1 MCLDG
6 IRSAK
11 SNANFCHTAASD
23 KDPSVVVKYSGA
35 TLRKFN
41 IYNRNDCCQSRL
53 VGANF
58 KICTDKNCA
67 VKVLFSGKFAK
78 QQNEYNFNLFPT
90 GCRDER
96 APICGFDDNVYL
108 RIDGLKGGI
117 INLGEITAYDKNSKV
132 IKASSIQL
140 SSQHDSKKWPSSM
153 CLDGIRSAKSNANFC
168 HTAASDKDPS
178 VVVKYSGAT
187 LRKFNIYNRNDCCQS
202 RLVGANFKI
211 CTDKNCAVKVLF
223 SGKFAKQQNEYN
235 FDLFPKGC
243 RDERVPT
250 DPCDTNN
257 GGCHSKRKC
266 TNTNGA
272 VSCGNCAAGYHNDGA
287 TGCKEG
293 PKCLLAACRQGSGAS
308 PSKPGIGGHDNDC
321 CGGKDGGCDAG
332 YTHSFVTN
340 AQWAKIPG
348 GRPAGFA
355 PNCAGGNTCC
365 TKGGGACN
373 AGFYKD
379 GIDCKSKDGCKE
391 NNGGCHAARKC
402 TSTGNAKVTCGSCK
416 GPFTNSGAKGCK
428 GVLVSLRIDSLHK
441 TATTGAGKIL
451 NLDEVTALDQNG
463 KVFKPTWA
471 GMSSE
476 HSGSYRAGNCQD
488 GKGGSS
494 SVCHSNTSDKDPWLL
509 FRYTPG
515 SHIKKIV
522 VLNRS
527 DCCGDR
533 IVGATIRICINA
545 SCDGKN
551 TIYSAKFSGNK
562 NSYTFNVNY

>member
-1 MCLDG
+1 MGSSMCVDG

-11 SNANFCHTAASD
+11 TNTNFCHTAASD
-23 KDPSVVVKYSGA
+23 KDPSVVLKYSGA
-35 TLRKFN
+35 
-41 IYNRNDCCQSRL
+41 D
-53 VGANF
+53 
-58 KICTDKNCA
+58 
-67 VKVLFSGKFAK
+67 
-78 QQNEYNFNLFPT
+78 
-90 GCRDER
+90 
-96 APICGFDDNVYL
+96 
-108 RIDGLKGGI
+108 
-117 INLGEITAYDKNSKV
+117 
-132 IKASSIQL
+132 
-140 SSQHDSKKWPSSM
+140 
-153 CLDGIRSAKSNANFC
+153 
-168 HTAASDKDPS
+168 
-178 VVVKYSGAT
+178 

-365 TKGGGACN
+365 TKGAVRAMLAFTRTALTAN
-373 AGFYKD
+373 QKTD
-379 GIDCKSKDGCKE
+379 
-391 NNGGCHAARKC
+391 ARK
-402 TSTGNAKVTCGSCK
+402 TTAAVTPRASARARATQRLRVGVARVLLPTVARRAAKVS
-416 GPFTNSGAKGCK
+416 
-428 GVLVSLRIDSLHK
+428 
-441 TATTGAGKIL
+441 
-451 NLDEVTALDQNG
+451 
-463 KVFKPTWA
+463 
-471 GMSSE
+471 
-476 HSGSYRAGNCQD
+476 
-488 GKGGSS
+488 
-494 SVCHSNTSDKDPWLL
+494 
-509 FRYTPG
+509 
-515 SHIKKIV
+515 
-522 VLNRS
+522 
-527 DCCGDR
+527 
-533 IVGATIRICINA
+533 
-545 SCDGKN
+545 
-551 TIYSAKFSGNK
+551 
-562 NSYTFNVNY
+562 